1 MISQLLKAIS
11 ATPGKAPGTARS
23 TNTVAKL
30 IDTTT
35 CIGCKA
41 CEVAC
46 QEWNNQPVTF
56 ANFEGTY
63 QTFPDLQPNYWN
75 LIKFNEHE
83 RNDGTPLWLMAKY
96 QCMHCVDPGCLKACP
111 APGAIVQHANGIVD
125 FNSDNC
131 IGCGYCITGC
141 PFNVPKLNPTTGKV
155 SKCSLCVDRV
165 GVGLEPACIKA
176 CPTNCLTFGTRED
189 LLRKAEDR
197 VETLKTDGFATA
209 GVYNPPGVGGTH
221 VLYVLARADD
231 PEMYGLPRDPQIPW
245 TVWLWKGPLK
255 WVGNALLIGG
265 VLGTLVH
272 YLKYGPR
279 AEEE

>member
-11 ATPGKAPGTARS
+11 ATPGKAPGATRA

-63 QTFPDLQPNYWN
+63 QTFPDLQPNFWN

-83 RNDGTPLWLMAKY
+83 TDAGQPAMADVEVSVHALRGSG
-96 QCMHCVDPGCLKACP
+96 MPEGVS
-111 APGAIVQHANGIVD
+111 GARRDRAAREWDRGFQFGQLHWVRVLHHGLPVQRSETE
-125 FNSDNC
+125 SDNGKGVEVFAVC
-131 IGCGYCITGC
+131 GPGGCRAGA
-141 PFNVPKLNPTTGKV
+141 
-155 SKCSLCVDRV
+155 
-165 GVGLEPACIKA
+165 GVHQGMSDELSEFWNARR
-176 CPTNCLTFGTRED
+176 L
-189 LLRKAEDR
+189 
-197 VETLKTDGFATA
+197 VEKGRGSRRDVLKSDGFATA

-231 PEMYGLPRDPQIPW
+231 PGDVWIAERSADP
-245 TVWLWKGPLK
+245 LDACGCGK
-255 WVGNALLIGG
+255 A
-265 VLGTLVH
+265 
-272 YLKYGPR
+272 R
-279 AEEE
+279 

>member
-1 MISQLLKAIS
+1 MIRQILKAIS
-11 ATPGKAPGTARS
+11 ATPGKAPGTTRA

-63 QTFPDLQPNYWN
+63 QTFPDLQPNFWN

-83 RNDGTPLWLMAKY
+83 TDAGAAAVAHVEVSVHALRRSGMPQGM
-96 QCMHCVDPGCLKACP
+96 
-111 APGAIVQHANGIVD
+111 PGARRDRAACERDRRFQLRQLHRLRVLHHRLSVRRAEAE
-125 FNSDNC
+125 SD
-131 IGCGYCITGC
+131 
-141 PFNVPKLNPTTGKV
+141 KRKV

-165 GVGLEPACIKA
+165 DVGLEPACIKA
-176 CPTNCLTFGTRED
+176 CPTNCLSFGTRED

-197 VETLKTDGFATA
+197 VDVLKSDGFATA
-209 GVYNPPGVGGTH
+209 GIYNPPGSGARMCCMCSREPTIRRCTGCRKIRRFPGASGCGRARSSG
-221 VLYVLARADD
+221 LATRC
-231 PEMYGLPRDPQIPW
+231 
-245 TVWLWKGPLK
+245 
-255 WVGNALLIGG
+255 
-265 VLGTLVH
+265 
-272 YLKYGPR
+272 
-279 AEEE
+279 